1 MRITNGFTFVNVVV
15 LLFLDGLLLFAVV
28 EWEEWMWKREVRRL
42 MAELKELKR
51 LLAEREEEEGRL
63 NRILVE
69 EKEEREKSERVSGEA
84 EGRD

>member
-1 MRITNGFTFVNVVV
+1 
-15 LLFLDGLLLFAVV
+15 
-28 EWEEWMWKREVRRL
+28 